1 MDRWIW
7 YGTIPLQM
15 LREKGGKHFT
25 NKNGIPWTIISCFT
39 IRFNYTN
46 QHNIPSMRPQKLQ
59 PPIPPDELN
68 HHTGFTGTIVGR
80 INKFC
85 KHEDVQNGID
95 QKAQARKRKETSD
108 SQIEGHKNRITVG
121 LLASAQT
128 LPLDQIFL
136 LLHWNGSEF
145 FSDIVISKKET
156 KRQQEF
162 NTLCLHWRNRTKQKN
177 ERLWQNWNQWCIG
190 TNYQVICWFHKQ
202 EGKL

>member
-1 MDRWIW
+1 
-7 YGTIPLQM
+7 
-15 LREKGGKHFT
+15 
-25 NKNGIPWTIISCFT
+25 
-39 IRFNYTN
+39 
-46 QHNIPSMRPQKLQ
+46 MRPQKLQ

-145 FSDIVISKKET
+145 FRTLSLV
-156 KRQQEF
+156 KR
-162 NTLCLHWRNRTKQKN
+162 KQKGN
-177 ERLWQNWNQWCIG
+177 KNSIPFAYIEGTEQNKR
-190 TNYQVICWFHKQ
+190 TNVCGRIEINGALVQTIR
-202 EGKL
+202 